1 MAIAT
6 FRNWNGWTITIA
18 RAFLASTLLLS
29 ASFGLSH
36 LTFHAAFVFGFELL
50 LGAAIAAGWLMRY
63 AAILVLLGTSAARV
77 LAPHFHLALIPANTG
92 TTVAVLIASGILV
105 CIGQSTSKADAEP
118 INDNDKSLS
127 QQSCGAPCELWDED
141 IEIAIRLE
149 DGHLGCLWKHRCIV
163 TIQRRAGGALNA
175 GNECWYARDDPGR
188 S

>member
-6 FRNWNGWTITIA
+6 FRNWNGWAITIA

-29 ASFGLSH
+29 ASVGLSH

-77 LAPHFHLALIPANTG
+77 LAPHFHLALVAANTG

-105 CIGQSTSKADAEP
+105 CFSQSTGKADAAP
-118 INDNDKSLS
+118 ISDNDKSFS
-127 QQSCGAPCELWDED
+127 HHSCGTPRELWDED
-141 IEIAIRLE
+141 IEVAIRLE
-149 DGHLGCLWKHRCIV
+149 HGHLRSHWKHRCIV
-163 TIQRRAGGALNA
+163 TIQRRAGGVLNA
-175 GNECWYARDDPGR
+175 ANECWYARDDGER